1 MRRSDENVKFSSA
14 IRAICFRSETN
25 SSVKN
30 KISSLFF
37 TPVSIPLL
45 WADSGNLPSYSVKL
59 KSIDFTGFD
68 DFYLPQTK
76 TERDGYHCIMYR
88 IVDKSIYPPCCF
100 YLTMLYSFLNCI
112 KNSYNIKYVVSISN
126 ILSSIPSFSIISTT

>member
-37 TPVSIPLL
+37 TLISIPLL
-45 WADSGNLPSYSVKL
+45 WADSGNLPSYSVKR
-59 KSIDFTGFD
+59 KSIDFN
-68 DFYLPQTK
+68 FYLPQTK
-76 TERDGYHCIMYR
+76 TERDGYHCIIYR
-88 IVDKSIYPPCCF
+88 IVDKSIYPPCFF